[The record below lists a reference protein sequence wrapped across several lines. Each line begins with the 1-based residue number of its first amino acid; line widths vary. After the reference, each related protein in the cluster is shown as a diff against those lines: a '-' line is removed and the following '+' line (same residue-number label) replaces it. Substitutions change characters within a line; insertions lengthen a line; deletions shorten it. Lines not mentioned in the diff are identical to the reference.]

1 MASFPAINER
11 CLCSQFQFWWASLYT
26 AESNL
31 RDAAC
36 ISKQNC
42 NCFLQSRCSM
52 FQIEISIILS
62 VVISFGCFLKRIF
75 VLKGLLKISSSFL
88 VVLHSS
94 VSLSLWHFHL
104 NSPHCLSYLLCDVV
118 WNHYHIFHQKQ
129 NNSKLIFFFFLFF
142 FPLLSFKKSAVNR
155 FCSIQESNVYF
166 PGHPEVHFVPWHKA
180 GSSLPVVLDWELTV
194 SSCPVLNLGS
204 AVLFLALK
212 SK

>member
-1 MASFPAINER
+1 VASLPAINER

-142 FPLLSFKKSAVNR
+142 FFLCSVSRSLQWTGFALSR
-155 FCSIQESNVYF
+155 
-166 PGHPEVHFVPWHKA
+166 KA
-180 GSSLPVVLDWELTV
+180 MCISLVTLKYT
-194 SSCPVLNLGS
+194 
-204 AVLFLALK
+204 LFLDTKLGALCLWFLTE
-212 SK
+212 SWQ